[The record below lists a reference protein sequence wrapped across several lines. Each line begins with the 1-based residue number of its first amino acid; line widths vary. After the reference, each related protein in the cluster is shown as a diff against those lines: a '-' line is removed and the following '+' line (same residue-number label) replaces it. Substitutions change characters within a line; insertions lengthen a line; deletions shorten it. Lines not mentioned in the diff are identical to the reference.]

1 MFALARKILMKGN
14 EALAEAA
21 VRAGCRLY
29 CGYPITPQ
37 TEIMEYLSG
46 RMPQVGGHYIQA
58 ESEVSA
64 ISMLYGA
71 ASTGYRVITA
81 SSGPGFSLKQ
91 EGISYLASQNLPA
104 VIVDVCRYGSGLG
117 LISPGQGDY
126 FQATKGGG
134 HGDYQLPVYAPHT
147 VQESVDLIRL
157 AFEKAEEYLTPVLM
171 LTDGALGQMMEGVEL
186 PGMLP
191 VDPEKPWALKGMGN
205 GKARYYRTAA
215 YDGPQYDTFIQEK
228 YARMREKEQRY
239 EAVATEDADI
249 ILVAYGISARICKRV
264 VKLGRDKGLKIGLL
278 RPITLW
284 PFPMEAFKELRKTA
298 SCFMSVE
305 MSAIGQMVEDVAL
318 AVHGEKPV
326 YLEASG
332 MNPPKEQQ
340 ILEKIQRILDGKE
353 KEVF

>member
-1 MFALARKILMKGN
+1 MAKKILMKGN

-46 RMPQVGGHYIQA
+46 RMPQVGGKYIQA

-134 HGDYQLPVYAPHT
+134 HGDYKLLVYAPHT
-147 VQESVDLIRL
+147 VQECVDVIGL
-157 AFEKAEEYLTPVLM
+157 AFDKAEEYLTPVLV

-186 PGMLP
+186 PEMQTA
-191 VDPEKPWALKGMGN
+191 DPDKPWALKGMGE

-215 YDGPQYDTFIQEK
+215 YDGPQYDTFIREK
-228 YARMREKEQRY
+228 YHKMQVQEQRF
-239 EAVATEDADI
+239 EEICTEDADVV
-249 ILVAYGISARICKRV
+249 LVAYGISARICRRAV
-264 VKLGRDKGLKIGLL
+264 RLGREAGLKIGLL

-284 PFPMEAFKELRKTA
+284 PFPMEAFKAVRATA
-298 SCFMSVE
+298 KAFLSVE
-305 MSAIGQMVEDVAL
+305 MSALGQMVEDVAL
-318 AVHGEKPV
+318 SVHGEKPV
-326 YLEASG
+326 YLLATG
-332 MNPPKEQQ
+332 MNPPKETQ
-340 ILEKIQRILDGKE
+340 ILKMAQRILDGE
-353 KEVF
+353 EREVF

>member
-1 MFALARKILMKGN
+1 MRKTLMKGN

-37 TEIMEYLSG
+37 TEIMEYLSW
-46 RMPQVGGHYIQA
+46 RMPEVGGHFVQA
-58 ESEVSA
+58 ESEVAA

-91 EGISYLASQNLPA
+91 EGISYMASQNLPG

-134 HGDYQLPVYAPHT
+134 HGDYQVLVYAPHT
-147 VQESVDLIRL
+147 VQESVDLITL
-157 AFEKAEEYLTPVLM
+157 AFDKAEEYLNPVIL
-171 LTDGALGQMMEGVEL
+171 LTDGALGQMMEGVEMTAMQEVN
-186 PGMLP
+186 P
-191 VDPEKPWALKGMGN
+191 DKPWALKGMGDE
-205 GKARYYRTAA
+205 KPRYYRTAV
-215 YDGPQYDTFIQEK
+215 YDGPGYDTFIREK
-228 YARMREKEQRY
+228 YKKMQEKEQSY
-239 EAVATEDADI
+239 EEIATEDAEV
-249 ILVAYGISARICKRV
+249 ILVAYGISSRICKRA
-264 VKLGRDKGLKIGLL
+264 VKIGREKGLKLGLL
-278 RPITLW
+278 RPISLW
-284 PFPMEAFKELRKTA
+284 PFPRDVFKKLRKTA
-298 SCFMSVE
+298 KAFLSVE

-326 YLEASG
+326 YMMTTG
-332 MNPPKEQQ
+332 MIPPKENL
-340 ILEKIQRILDGKE
+340 ILEKVQSILDGKE